1 MKKAVMFVMKK
12 KYLKNSK
19 KSIGDFLE
27 KKIMIKNIQ

>member
-27 KKIMIKNIQ
+27 KKN